1 MNDSDKNKNPR
12 LTGNFIGIRR
22 DVDGG
27 MIYSSGFNTCCQPSD
42 WDLTT
47 GIININSTVS
57 RQSVS
62 FSMLKSVQDTWCLL
76 VCSIKSKI
84 FYSRDRHDIT
94 VIIWKMHFDS
104 HRKSTFHAL
113 RWRNSV

>member
-1 MNDSDKNKNPR
+1 
-12 LTGNFIGIRR
+12 
-22 DVDGG
+22 

-62 FSMLKSVQDTWCLL
+62 FSMLKSVQDTWCL
-76 VCSIKSKI
+76 VCLIESKI

-94 VIIWKMHFDS
+94 VIIWKCILILRGSLHFTLFGGATHCS
-104 HRKSTFHAL
+104 SAL
-113 RWRNSV
+113 PTN